1 MKFYGLLM
9 YVHCATIILL
19 YQSKP
24 EGNGMKDRI
33 VRQFSTGGGNLP
45 YNSPFQLPK
54 WQRIKYDIELKII
67 TGEYRAGERV
77 PSVRNLSNLYSVGTS
92 TSQTILEKMAQ
103 EKTLIMEQGIGYK
116 VNGMAV
122 KRLKDEHIKRV
133 IAILQQACEYAEPL
147 QVDPVEIINE
157 IRNN

>member
-1 MKFYGLLM
+1 M
-9 YVHCATIILL
+9 
-19 YQSKP
+19 
-24 EGNGMKDRI
+24 
-33 VRQFSTGGGNLP
+33 
-45 YNSPFQLPK
+45 
-54 WQRIKYDIELKII
+54 KII

-133 IAILQQACEYAEPL
+133 IAILKQACEYAEPL